1 MIEEQYDA
9 IVIGSGVGG
18 LATAIAL
25 GENGFKVLVVEQHE
39 VPGGWSHSFT
49 LEGQRFSPGVHYV
62 GQLGEGQTA
71 NEMYSKLGIAND
83 IVFFRMNPNGFEH
96 CHVAMKNLISQKDLK
111 I

>member
-62 GQLGEGQTA
+62 GQLRSE
-71 NEMYSKLGIAND
+71 
-83 IVFFRMNPNGFEH
+83 EH
-96 CHVAMKNLISQKDLK
+96 TSELQSRPHLVCRLLLEKKKTNKHQNRYMKKNT
-111 I
+111 